1 MSTNITITTYTEL
14 ERWIEAFL
22 KADGLRLLFMVANP
36 GTGKSA
42 AFKARLDE
50 DQHHYIN
57 AARLTSFQ
65 LYKQLFKVRN
75 KAVILDDVDD
85 ALKQSGMARLL
96 MALCETDDE
105 ARTVAWLGTESLLKV
120 RKGNKVVPI
129 PQEFETTSR
138 VCIICNDWTILTTK
152 FGALLDRGTVVF
164 FDPDAAEVHR
174 FVGQWFKKDDE
185 IYDFIGEHLA
195 DIARHS
201 MRFYVNAAAHK
212 RLGLDWKATLLESWT
227 NDQTRGN
234 ATEKLV
240 QRLLADT
247 TFQTDKE
254 RIEAFEAHPDG
265 RKRRTW
271 FNIKKKLGLNARTRP
286 RA

>member
-1 MSTNITITTYTEL
+1 MSTNVTVTACAEQ
-14 ERWIEAFL
+14 ERWVEAFL
-22 KADGLRLLFMVANP
+22 KPDGLQLLFVVGHP

-42 AFKARLDE
+42 AFKARVDE
-50 DQHHYIN
+50 NRHHYTN

-75 KAVILDDVDD
+75 KAAILDDVDD
-85 ALKQSGMARLL
+85 ALKQPGMARLL

-105 ARTVAWLGTESLLKV
+105 ARTVSWLGTESLLKV
-120 RKGNKVVPI
+120 RKGNKVVRI

-138 VCIICNDWTILTTK
+138 VCLISNDWTILTTR

-164 FDPDAAEVHR
+164 FDPDAAELHR
-174 FVGQWFKKDDE
+174 FVGRWFEDQE
-185 IYDFIGEHLA
+185 IYTFIGEHLG

-247 TFQTDKE
+247 TFRTDKE
-254 RIEAFEAHPDG
+254 RIEAFRAHPDG
-265 RKRRTW
+265 GSRRTW
-271 FNIKKKLGLNARTRP
+271 FNIKKRLAL
-286 RA
+286 